1 MCHEVACP
9 EQGIR
14 RRMESHFEFEVY
26 GLILYLAFLFAEK
39 AFQIGF
45 LLPWRDG
52 MEVIMYQALYRKWRP
67 SFFDDVVGQEHITSI
82 LKSEVENGK
91 LSHAYLF
98 CGPRGTGK
106 TTCAKII
113 AKAANCLSPENGN
126 PCGKCAACLAVDAG
140 TATDVVEMDAASNN
154 GVDSIRELRDGIVYT
169 PAELKFRVYIIDE
182 VHMLSISAFNAL
194 LKTLEEPPKHVL
206 FILATTELHKIP
218 ATVLSRCQRFDFHRV
233 AMDAIVSRLRTVCKG
248 EGFTADDG
256 ALELIARLSQ
266 GGMRDSLNMLEYCAG
281 DGGHITE
288 EKAERLLGAASRTLL
303 ARLTDAA
310 AYGDTASALAVIEE
324 IHLSSRDIAVFWREL
339 ISFARDMLIAVSTR
353 MRNIRDELLRECAE
367 KYSLP
372 RLLCT
377 IRIWMDAEADMQ
389 RNPSGARLYAEMSM
403 IRACDLSLSDDT
415 EALLARISALEDK
428 LATGN
433 FKLPEAAPRPASVPT
448 EEPKKDIPILD
459 IPEDMIPPEDFAPEY
474 PTDMPAEPAPVPT
487 EEPVK
492 AAPKPKKEAA
502 ASKTAKTA
510 APAEPEKKA
519 KAEPEGRKLKG
530 YRKWQEVVRRL
541 APTEGLFIPF
551 LQAAYAYEGT
561 DGKFYIFF
569 ENKFG
574 ITLLTDVRKQT
585 LCAAVN
591 TAGSARTYIPADI
604 IGTVRDDVGG
614 IREPIEDLLELEE
627 TDVT

>member
-1 MCHEVACP
+1 
-9 EQGIR
+9 
-14 RRMESHFEFEVY
+14 
-26 GLILYLAFLFAEK
+26 
-39 AFQIGF
+39 
-45 LLPWRDG
+45 
-52 MEVIMYQALYRKWRP
+52 MYQALYRKWRP

-113 AKAANCLSPENGN
+113 AKAANCLAPVNGN
-126 PCGKCAACLAVDAG
+126 PCGVCEACLAIDAG
-140 TATDVVEMDAASNN
+140 TTTDVIEMDAASNN
-154 GVDSIRELRDGIVYT
+154 GVDSIRELRDGVVYT
-169 PAELKFRVYIIDE
+169 PAEMKFRVYIIDE

-233 AMDAIVSRLRTVCKG
+233 AMDAIVGRLRTVCVG
-248 EGFTADDG
+248 EGLHAEDG

-281 DGGHITE
+281 DGDSITE

-303 ARLTDAA
+303 AKLTDAA
-310 AYGDTASALAVIEE
+310 AYGNTAAALAVIEE
-324 IHLSSRDIAVFWREL
+324 IHLSSRDMAVFWREL

-353 MRNIRDELLRECAE
+353 MRNIKDTVLRECAE

-372 RLLCT
+372 RLLHT
-377 IRIWMDAEADMQ
+377 IRIWMEAEEDMQ

-415 EALLARISALEDK
+415 EALLARIAALEDK

-433 FKLPEAAPRPASVPT
+433 FKLPEASSLPT
-448 EEPKKDIPILD
+448 EAPKKDLPVLD
-459 IPEDMIPPEDFAPEY
+459 IPEEYIPPEDYAPEY
-474 PTDMPAEPAPVPT
+474 PPDEAIPAEDAPISAEAPVVKNVFASAKNKLAPEQNRPT
-487 EEPVK
+487 EKTEALV
-492 AAPKPKKEAA
+492 AAQ
-502 ASKTAKTA
+502 KTA
-510 APAEPEKKA
+510 ESES
-519 KAEPEGRKLKG
+519 EGKKLKG

-541 APTEGLFIPF
+541 APTEALFMPF

-569 ENKFG
+569 ESKFG
-574 ITLLTDVRKQT
+574 TTLLTDTRKQT
-585 LCAAVN
+585 ICAAVN
-591 TAGSARTYIPADI
+591 TAGAARQYIPADI

-627 TDVT
+627 TEVV

>member
-1 MCHEVACP
+1 
-9 EQGIR
+9 
-14 RRMESHFEFEVY
+14 
-26 GLILYLAFLFAEK
+26 
-39 AFQIGF
+39 
-45 LLPWRDG
+45 
-52 MEVIMYQALYRKWRP
+52 MYQALYRKWRP
-67 SFFDDVVGQEHITSI
+67 AFFDDVVGQEHITSI

-113 AKAANCLSPENGN
+113 AKAANCLSPVNGN
-126 PCGKCAACLAVDAG
+126 PCGKCSACLAIDAG
-140 TATDVVEMDAASNN
+140 TTTDVVEMDAASNN
-154 GVDSIRELRDGIVYT
+154 GVDSIRELRDGVVYT
-169 PAELKFRVYIIDE
+169 PAEMKFRVYIIDE

-233 AMDAIVSRLRTVCKG
+233 SMDAIIGRLRTVCAG
-248 EGFTADDG
+248 EGFTAETG

-281 DGGHITE
+281 DGEHITE
-288 EKAERLLGAASRTLL
+288 EKAERLLGATSRTLL

-310 AYGDTASALAVIEE
+310 AYGNTASALAVIEE

-353 MRNIRDELLRECAE
+353 MRGVKDELLRECAE

-372 RLLCT
+372 RLLYT
-377 IRIWMDAEADMQ
+377 IRIWMEAEADMQ

-403 IRACDLSLSDDT
+403 IRACDLALSDDT

-433 FKLPEAAPRPASVPT
+433 FKLPASAPAQQEA
-448 EEPKKDIPILD
+448 PKKDVPILD
-459 IPEDMIPPEDFAPEY
+459 IPEEFIPPEEYAPEY
-474 PTDMPAEPAPVPT
+474 PISEPPLDYVPAEQIPAETPVKKEKSAPPAPVKAKEEKAQT
-487 EEPVK
+487 E
-492 AAPKPKKEAA
+492 KP
-502 ASKTAKTA
+502 S
-510 APAEPEKKA
+510 EKKTE
-519 KAEPEGRKLKG
+519 KTEKTESEGKKLKG

-569 ENKFG
+569 ESKFG
-574 ITLLTDVRKQT
+574 ITLLTDMRKQT
-585 LCAAVN
+585 ICAAVN
-591 TAGSARTYIPADI
+591 TAGALRQYIPADI

-614 IREPIEDLLELEE
+614 IREPIEDLLEQEE
-627 TDVT
+627 AEIV

>member
-1 MCHEVACP
+1 
-9 EQGIR
+9 
-14 RRMESHFEFEVY
+14 
-26 GLILYLAFLFAEK
+26 
-39 AFQIGF
+39 
-45 LLPWRDG
+45 
-52 MEVIMYQALYRKWRP
+52 MYQALYRKWRP

-113 AKAANCLSPENGN
+113 AKAANCLSPVNGN
-126 PCGKCAACLAVDAG
+126 PCGKCEACLAIDAG
-140 TATDVVEMDAASNN
+140 TTTDVVEMDAASNN
-154 GVDSIRELRDGIVYT
+154 GVDSIRELRDGVVYT
-169 PAELKFRVYIIDE
+169 PAEMKFRVYIIDE

-248 EGFTADDG
+248 EGFTAEDG
-256 ALELIARLSQ
+256 ALDLIARLSQ

-281 DGGHITE
+281 DGGRITE

-303 ARLTDAA
+303 AKLTDAA
-310 AYGDTASALAVIEE
+310 AYGDTASALAVIDE

-353 MRNIRDELLRECAE
+353 MKSVKDDLLRACAE

-377 IRIWMDAEADMQ
+377 IKIWMDAEADMQ

-403 IRACDLSLSDDT
+403 IRACDLSLSDDV
-415 EALLARISALEDK
+415 EALLARVTALEDK

-433 FKLPEAAPRPASVPT
+433 FKLPTAVPAAQEA
-448 EEPKKDIPILD
+448 PKKDLPILD
-459 IPEDMIPPEDFAPEY
+459 ISEEFIPPEESAPEY
-474 PTDMPAEPAPVPT
+474 PMDMPVGDYDSLPTAPAEAPVKKAEPAP
-487 EEPVK
+487 
-492 AAPKPKKEAA
+492 A
-502 ASKTAKTA
+502 KTAKVPA
-510 APAEPEKKA
+510 AKKPTEKPTHVKEAEKPS
-519 KAEPEGRKLKG
+519 AEPEGRKLKG

-541 APTEGLFIPF
+541 APTEGLFMPF

-569 ENKFG
+569 ENKFA
-574 ITLLTDVRKQT
+574 ITLLSDVRKQT
-585 LCAAVN
+585 ICAAVN
-591 TAGSARTYIPADI
+591 TAGGARQYIPADI

-614 IREPIEDLLELEE
+614 IREPIEDLLEQEE
-627 TDVT
+627 TDVL

>member
-1 MCHEVACP
+1 
-9 EQGIR
+9 
-14 RRMESHFEFEVY
+14 
-26 GLILYLAFLFAEK
+26 
-39 AFQIGF
+39 
-45 LLPWRDG
+45 
-52 MEVIMYQALYRKWRP
+52 MYQALYRKWRP

-113 AKAANCLSPENGN
+113 AKAANCLSPVNGN
-126 PCGKCAACLAVDAG
+126 PCGKCEACLAIDAG
-140 TATDVVEMDAASNN
+140 TTTDVVEMDAASNN
-154 GVDSIRELRDGIVYT
+154 GVDSIRELRDGVVYT
-169 PAELKFRVYIIDE
+169 PAEMKFRVYIIDE

-233 AMDAIVSRLRTVCKG
+233 AMDAIVGRLRTVCAG
-248 EGFTADDG
+248 EGFTAEEG
-256 ALELIARLSQ
+256 ALQLIARLSQ

-303 ARLTDAA
+303 AKLTDAA
-310 AYGDTASALAVIEE
+310 AYGDTASALAVIDE

-353 MRNIRDELLRECAE
+353 MKNVKDDLLRACAE

-377 IRIWMDAEADMQ
+377 LKIWMEAEADMQ

-403 IRACDLSLSDDT
+403 IRACDLSLSDDV
-415 EALLARISALEDK
+415 EALLARVTALEDK

-433 FKLPEAAPRPASVPT
+433 FKIPAAAPVVQEA
-448 EEPKKDIPILD
+448 PKKDLPILE
-459 IPEDMIPPEDFAPEY
+459 ISEEFIPPEEFAPEY
-474 PTDMPAEPAPVPT
+474 PMDAPVGDYDSLPTVPVEAPVKKAEPAPVKSAKAPAAKKPT
-487 EEPVK
+487 EKTVSI
-492 AAPKPKKEAA
+492 KEAE
-502 ASKTAKTA
+502 KTS
-510 APAEPEKKA
+510 
-519 KAEPEGRKLKG
+519 AEPEGRKLKG

-541 APTEGLFIPF
+541 APTEGLFMPF

-574 ITLLTDVRKQT
+574 TTLLTDVRKQT
-585 LCAAVN
+585 ICAAVN
-591 TAGSARTYIPADI
+591 TAGSARQYIPADI

>member
-1 MCHEVACP
+1 
-9 EQGIR
+9 
-14 RRMESHFEFEVY
+14 
-26 GLILYLAFLFAEK
+26 
-39 AFQIGF
+39 
-45 LLPWRDG
+45 

-113 AKAANCLSPENGN
+113 AKAANCLSPVNGN

-154 GVDSIRELRDGIVYT
+154 GVDSIRELRDGVVYT

-303 ARLTDAA
+303 AKLTDAA
-310 AYGDTASALAVIEE
+310 ACGDTASALAVIEE

-353 MRNIRDELLRECAE
+353 MRSVKDPLLRECAE

-415 EALLARISALEDK
+415 EALLARIAALEDK

-433 FKLPEAAPRPASVPT
+433 FKIPQAASRPAEVTAPA
-448 EEPKKDIPILD
+448 EAPKQDLPILD

-474 PTDMPAEPAPVPT
+474 PMNEPIPEEYIPAEAPAP
-487 EEPVK
+487 K
-492 AAPKPKKEAA
+492 KQAPKPAVKQNPAA
-502 ASKTAKTA
+502 KPQPTAPVETAKS
-510 APAEPEKKA
+510 A

-561 DGKFYIFF
+561 DGKFYVFF

-591 TAGSARTYIPADI
+591 AAGGARQYIPADI

>member
-1 MCHEVACP
+1 
-9 EQGIR
+9 
-14 RRMESHFEFEVY
+14 MESHLEFEVY
-26 GLILYLAFLFAEK
+26 GLILYLAFLFVK
-39 AFQIGF
+39 NKIG
-45 LLPWRDG
+45 
-52 MEVIMYQALYRKWRP
+52 EVIMYQALYRKWRP

-113 AKAANCLSPENGN
+113 AKAANCLAPENGN
-126 PCGKCAACLAVDAG
+126 PCGKCAACLAIDAG

-154 GVDSIRELRDGIVYT
+154 GVDSIRELRDGVVYT

-233 AMDAIVSRLRTVCKG
+233 ATDAIVSRLRTVCKG

-310 AYGDTASALAVIEE
+310 AYGDTTSALAVIEE

-415 EALLARISALEDK
+415 EALLARIAALEDK
-428 LATGN
+428 LATGD
-433 FKLPEAAPRPASVPT
+433 FKIPQPSTSSLKGPEPA
-448 EEPKKDIPILD
+448 EEPKRDLPILD
-459 IPEDMIPPEDFAPEY
+459 IPEDMIPPEDFSPEY
-474 PTDMPAEPAPVPT
+474 PTGMPEAPSPVPT
-487 EEPVK
+487 EAPEK
-492 AAPKPKKEAA
+492 EAPKSKKIAVAA
-502 ASKTAKTA
+502 KTEKTA

-591 TAGSARTYIPADI
+591 AAGGARQYIPADI

>member
-1 MCHEVACP
+1 
-9 EQGIR
+9 
-14 RRMESHFEFEVY
+14 
-26 GLILYLAFLFAEK
+26 
-39 AFQIGF
+39 
-45 LLPWRDG
+45 
-52 MEVIMYQALYRKWRP
+52 MYQALYRKWRP
-67 SFFDDVVGQEHITSI
+67 AFFDDVVGQEHLTSI

-126 PCGKCAACLAVDAG
+126 PCGKCSACLAIDAG
-140 TATDVVEMDAASNN
+140 ATTDVVEMDAASNN
-154 GVDSIRELRDGIVYT
+154 GVDSIRELRDGVVYT
-169 PAELKFRVYIIDE
+169 PAEMKFRVYIIDE

-233 AMDAIVSRLRTVCKG
+233 SMDAIVGRLRTVCAG
-248 EGFTADDG
+248 ESFTAETG

-281 DGGHITE
+281 DGEHITE
-288 EKAERLLGAASRTLL
+288 EKAERLLGATSRTLL

-310 AYGDTASALAVIEE
+310 AYGNTASALAVIEE

-353 MRNIRDELLRECAE
+353 MRGVKDELLRECAE

-372 RLLCT
+372 RLLYT
-377 IRIWMDAEADMQ
+377 IRIWMEAEADMQ

-403 IRACDLSLSDDT
+403 IRACDLALSDDT
-415 EALLARISALEDK
+415 EALLARITALEDK

-433 FKLPEAAPRPASVPT
+433 FKLPEHTPVQQEA
-448 EEPKKDIPILD
+448 PKKDVPILD
-459 IPEDMIPPEDFAPEY
+459 IPEEFIPPEEYAPEY
-474 PTDMPAEPAPVPT
+474 PPEEPPMDCVPAEQIPT

-492 AAPKPKKEAA
+492 KEKTSPAKP
-502 ASKTAKTA
+502 AKTA
-510 APAEPEKKA
+510 QAKPQAVKAKEEIKAEAPAKTES
-519 KAEPEGRKLKG
+519 EGKKLKG
-530 YRKWQEVVRRL
+530 YRKWQEIVRRL
-541 APTEGLFIPF
+541 APTDGLFSPF

-569 ENKFG
+569 ESKFG
-574 ITLLTDVRKQT
+574 ITLLTDLRKQT
-585 LCAAVN
+585 ICAAVN
-591 TAGSARTYIPADI
+591 TAGALRQYIPADV

-614 IREPIEDLLELEE
+614 IREPIEDLLEQEE
-627 TDVT
+627 AEIV

>member
-1 MCHEVACP
+1 
-9 EQGIR
+9 
-14 RRMESHFEFEVY
+14 
-26 GLILYLAFLFAEK
+26 
-39 AFQIGF
+39 
-45 LLPWRDG
+45 
-52 MEVIMYQALYRKWRP
+52 MYQALYRKWRP

-113 AKAANCLSPENGN
+113 AKAANCLAPENGN
-126 PCGKCAACLAVDAG
+126 PCGKCEACLAVDAG

-154 GVDSIRELRDGIVYT
+154 GVDSIRELRDGVVYT

-194 LKTLEEPPKHVL
+194 LKTLEEPPTHVL

-233 AMDAIVSRLRTVCKG
+233 ATDAIVGRLRTVCEG
-248 EGFTADDG
+248 EGFTADDS

-353 MRNIRDELLRECAE
+353 MRNVKDTLLRECAE

-372 RLLCT
+372 RLLHT
-377 IRIWMDAEADMQ
+377 IRIWMEAEADMQ

-403 IRACDLSLSDDT
+403 IRACDLSLSDDA

-433 FKLPEAAPRPASVPT
+433 FKLPQAASLPVSVPT
-448 EEPKKDIPILD
+448 EESKKDLPILD
-459 IPEDMIPPEDFAPEY
+459 IAEEFIPPEEFAPEY
-474 PTDMPAEPAPVPT
+474 PMGEPFFEEAAPIPTEAPVKT
-487 EEPVK
+487 
-492 AAPKPKKEAA
+492 AAA
-502 ASKTAKTA
+502 ASEKHGK
-510 APAEPEKKA
+510 APAMKKQTVKPASVESEKPA

-569 ENKFG
+569 ESKFG
-574 ITLLTDVRKQT
+574 ITLLTDARKQT

-591 TAGSARTYIPADI
+591 TAGGVRPYIPADI

-627 TDVT
+627 TEVT

>member
-1 MCHEVACP
+1 
-9 EQGIR
+9 
-14 RRMESHFEFEVY
+14 
-26 GLILYLAFLFAEK
+26 
-39 AFQIGF
+39 
-45 LLPWRDG
+45 
-52 MEVIMYQALYRKWRP
+52 MYQALYRKWRP

-113 AKAANCLSPENGN
+113 AKAANCHSPVNGN
-126 PCGKCAACLAVDAG
+126 PCGRCEACLAIDAG
-140 TATDVVEMDAASNN
+140 TTTDVVEMDAASNN
-154 GVDSIRELRDGIVYT
+154 GVDSIRELRDGVVYT
-169 PAELKFRVYIIDE
+169 PAEMKFRVYIIDE

-233 AMDAIVSRLRTVCKG
+233 AMDAIVGRLQTVCKG
-248 EGFTADDG
+248 EVFTAEKG

-303 ARLTDAA
+303 AKLTDAA
-310 AYGDTASALAVIEE
+310 ACGDTATALDVIDE

-353 MRNIRDELLRECAE
+353 MRNLKDELLRTCAE

-377 IRIWMDAEADMQ
+377 IKIWMEAEADMQ

-415 EALLARISALEDK
+415 ESLIARITALEDK

-433 FKLPEAAPRPASVPT
+433 FKLPNAAPAPQEA
-448 EEPKKDIPILD
+448 PKKDLPILD
-459 IPEDMIPPEDFAPEY
+459 IPPEFIPPEDNAPEY
-474 PTDMPAEPAPVPT
+474 PPDEVIPDISDPSEWKPAEP
-487 EEPVK
+487 VK
-492 AAPKPKKEAA
+492 ENV
-502 ASKTAKTA
+502 SKTAKKVPSA
-510 APAEPEKKA
+510 SEKPKKAPEKKKEEKTVTEPEKTVKS
-519 KAEPEGRKLKG
+519 EPEGRKLKG

-541 APTEGLFIPF
+541 APTEGLFMPF

-574 ITLLTDVRKQT
+574 VTLLTDTRKQT

-591 TAGSARTYIPADI
+591 TAGAARQYIPADI

-614 IREPIEDLLELEE
+614 IREPIEDLLEMEE
-627 TDVT
+627 ADVT

>member
-1 MCHEVACP
+1 
-9 EQGIR
+9 
-14 RRMESHFEFEVY
+14 
-26 GLILYLAFLFAEK
+26 
-39 AFQIGF
+39 
-45 LLPWRDG
+45 
-52 MEVIMYQALYRKWRP
+52 MYQALYRKWRP

-113 AKAANCLSPENGN
+113 AKAANCLSPVDGN
-126 PCGKCAACLAVDAG
+126 PCGKCEACLAIDAG
-140 TATDVVEMDAASNN
+140 TTTDVIEMDAASNN
-154 GVDSIRELRDGIVYT
+154 GVDSIRELREGVVYT
-169 PAELKFRVYIIDE
+169 PAEMKFRVYIIDE

-233 AMDAIVSRLRTVCKG
+233 ATDAIVGRLRTVCRG
-248 EGFTADDG
+248 EGFTAEEG

-281 DGGHITE
+281 DGERITE
-288 EKAERLLGAASRTLL
+288 EKAERLLGAASRSLL
-303 ARLTDAA
+303 AKLTDAA
-310 AYGDTASALAVIEE
+310 ACGDTASALAVIEE
-324 IHLSSRDIAVFWREL
+324 IHLSSRDVAVFWREL
-339 ISFARDMLIAVSTR
+339 IAFARDMLIAVSTR
-353 MRNIRDELLRECAE
+353 MRSVKDELLRSCAE

-372 RLLCT
+372 RLLYT
-377 IRIWMDAEADMQ
+377 IRIWMEAEEDMQ

-403 IRACDLSLSDDT
+403 IRACDLALSDDT
-415 EALLARISALEDK
+415 EALLARITALEDQ

-433 FKLPEAAPRPASVPT
+433 FKLPAAATAT
-448 EEPKKDIPILD
+448 EKKEELQKELPILD
-459 IPEDMIPPEDFAPEY
+459 IPDDQIPPEGDFVPEY
-474 PTDMPAEPAPVPT
+474 PTDEPIPAAEPNG
-487 EEPVK
+487 EPSPKPAVKEKNASAVK
-492 AAPKPKKEAA
+492 AE
-502 ASKTAKTA
+502 
-510 APAEPEKKA
+510 A
-519 KAEPEGRKLKG
+519 KAEQPARKTEKAQTGEKAESEGNKLKG

-551 LQAAYAYEGT
+551 LQSAYAYEGT

-569 ENKFG
+569 ESKFG
-574 ITLLTDVRKQT
+574 ITLLNDARKQT
-585 LCAAVN
+585 ICAAVN
-591 TAGSARTYIPADI
+591 AAGALRAYIPADV
-604 IGTVRDDVGG
+604 IGTFHDDVGG

-627 TDVT
+627 TEVTS

>member
-1 MCHEVACP
+1 
-9 EQGIR
+9 
-14 RRMESHFEFEVY
+14 
-26 GLILYLAFLFAEK
+26 
-39 AFQIGF
+39 
-45 LLPWRDG
+45 
-52 MEVIMYQALYRKWRP
+52 MYQALYRKWRP
-67 SFFDDVVGQEHITSI
+67 TFFDDVVGQEHITSI

-126 PCGKCAACLAVDAG
+126 PCGKCAACLAIDAG

-154 GVDSIRELRDGIVYT
+154 GVDSIRELRDGVVYT

-303 ARLTDAA
+303 AKLTDAA
-310 AYGDTASALAVIEE
+310 AYGDTASALAVIDE

-353 MRNIRDELLRECAE
+353 MRSVKDSLLRECAE

-415 EALLARISALEDK
+415 EALLARIAALEDK

-433 FKLPEAAPRPASVPT
+433 FKIPQTASRPAEAPAPT
-448 EEPKKDIPILD
+448 EAPKQDLPILD
-459 IPEDMIPPEDFAPEY
+459 IPEDMIPPEDFAPAYPMDEPIPEEY
-474 PTDMPAEPAPVPT
+474 IPAEAPAPKKQVQKP
-487 EEPVK
+487 
-492 AAPKPKKEAA
+492 APKQSPAAKPQPIAPVEKE
-502 ASKTAKTA
+502 K
-510 APAEPEKKA
+510 PA

-530 YRKWQEVVRRL
+530 FRKWQEVVRRL

-561 DGKFYIFF
+561 DGKFYVFF

-591 TAGSARTYIPADI
+591 AAGGARQYIPADI

-627 TDVT
+627 ADVT